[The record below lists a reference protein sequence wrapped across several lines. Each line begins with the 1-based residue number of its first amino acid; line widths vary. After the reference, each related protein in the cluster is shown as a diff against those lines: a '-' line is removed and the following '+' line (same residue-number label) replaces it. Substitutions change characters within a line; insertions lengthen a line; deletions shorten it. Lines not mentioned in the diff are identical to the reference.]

1 MESKMKKIIVRF
13 LIFMCVMLLLTL
25 TCNKIKGQT
34 FNDTIAYDS
43 MEKFNWSGNWWLS
56 GGTSGFANNTS
67 VSQPAAAYLYGSGNS
82 NSSAEYN
89 WYVLPSIDTLNPSEE
104 HKIQFR
110 LSSPRITSTGPTS
123 GIDSED
129 YIDIQISTDGGLNY
143 ISELQIQGN
152 NNAYWDF
159 NPSVVSII
167 ADGTLDVYAPSA
179 GGDRTFTGDGISI
192 IEIIVPMGTTSIAVD
207 VFTKVNSSG
216 EEFWFDDFI
225 LLGSGG
231 GTSLPIE
238 LSSFE
243 AQQIDQSVQ
252 IDFTVESQINNDYYT
267 IWRRKEGGSSE
278 KITIIPGD
286 GNSNITKEYRYVD
299 NDPVPGLSYYC
310 LTQTN
315 YDGFLTGY
323 PAKSVLFR
331 PTSTIDL
338 NIKPNP
344 AIDVINL
351 EVADQDGTYFNHHV
365 KIYNVYGDEVFNKL
379 FIGKDFDINIDISK
393 FKKGSYVVSDMT
405 NKANA
410 VGKFIKK

>member
-1 MESKMKKIIVRF
+1 MKKIIVRF

-379 FIGKDFDINIDISK
+379 FIGEDFDINIDISK